1 MSDLETLIPQA
12 VELVIDGE
20 PLAVKP
26 LKVGQ
31 MPAFL
36 RAITPVM
43 QQIGGD
49 GIDWLTLIGERGDD
63 LLTAVSIAIGKPR
76 AWVDEL
82 AADEAILLAAKVIE
96 VNADFFTRT
105 VMPRLNGEMGGLIAR
120 TSAAAAAVT
129 AGSTDWRCLASSS
142 VCMRHVFCPKSIFRP
157 TSSLPMIILSSRGI
171 SGSNWSAAQSPMR
184 TWRRIWLRSSRSVL
198 LPVPVASDRLM
209 VCAIRS
215 LGLLSILLTRG
226 IVAMTGI
233 LAMTAPCH

>member
-20 PLAVKP
+20 PLAIKP

-49 GIDWLTLIGERGDD
+49 GIDWLTLIGERGDE

-129 AGSTDWRCLASSS
+129 DGST
-142 VCMRHVFCPKSIFRP
+142 
-157 TSSLPMIILSSRGI
+157 LSS
-171 SGSNWSAAQSPMR
+171 
-184 TWRRIWLRSSRSVL
+184 T
-198 LPVPVASDRLM
+198 
-209 VCAIRS
+209 
-215 LGLLSILLTRG
+215 
-226 IVAMTGI
+226 
-233 LAMTAPCH
+233 

>member
-20 PLAVKP
+20 PLAIKP

-49 GIDWLTLIGERGDD
+49 GIDWLALFGEHGDD
-63 LLTAVSIAIGKPR
+63 LLTAVSIAVGKPR
-76 AWVDEL
+76 AWVNEL

-105 VMPRLNGEMGGLIAR
+105 VMPRLDGLIVQ
-120 TSAAAAAVT
+120 TSAVAATAAT
-129 AGSTDWRCLASSS
+129 AGSTPSS
-142 VCMRHVFCPKSIFRP
+142 
-157 TSSLPMIILSSRGI
+157 T
-171 SGSNWSAAQSPMR
+171 
-184 TWRRIWLRSSRSVL
+184 
-198 LPVPVASDRLM
+198 
-209 VCAIRS
+209 
-215 LGLLSILLTRG
+215 
-226 IVAMTGI
+226 
-233 LAMTAPCH
+233 

>member
-1 MSDLETLIPQA
+1 MSDLETLIPQG

-20 PLAVKP
+20 LLAIKP

-49 GIDWLTLIGERGDD
+49 GIDWLALFGEHGDD
-63 LLTAVSIAIGKPR
+63 LLTAVSIAVGKPR

-105 VMPRLNGEMGGLIAR
+105 VMPRLDGLIVQ
-120 TSAAAAAVT
+120 TSSVAATAAT
-129 AGSTDWRCLASSS
+129 AGSTPSS
-142 VCMRHVFCPKSIFRP
+142 
-157 TSSLPMIILSSRGI
+157 T
-171 SGSNWSAAQSPMR
+171 
-184 TWRRIWLRSSRSVL
+184 
-198 LPVPVASDRLM
+198 
-209 VCAIRS
+209 
-215 LGLLSILLTRG
+215 
-226 IVAMTGI
+226 
-233 LAMTAPCH
+233 

>member
-1 MSDLETLIPQA
+1 MGNAMSDLETLIPQA

-20 PLAVKP
+20 PLAIKP

-63 LLTAVSIAIGKPR
+63 LLTAVSIAVGKPR

-105 VMPRLNGEMGGLIAR
+105 VLPRLDGLIAR
-120 TSAAAAAVT
+120 TGATAAMAT
-129 AGSTDWRCLASSS
+129 GGSTPSS
-142 VCMRHVFCPKSIFRP
+142 
-157 TSSLPMIILSSRGI
+157 T
-171 SGSNWSAAQSPMR
+171 
-184 TWRRIWLRSSRSVL
+184 
-198 LPVPVASDRLM
+198 
-209 VCAIRS
+209 
-215 LGLLSILLTRG
+215 
-226 IVAMTGI
+226 
-233 LAMTAPCH
+233 

>member
-20 PLAVKP
+20 PLAIKP
-26 LKVGQ
+26 LRVGQ

-49 GIDWLTLIGERGDD
+49 GIDWLALFGERGDD
-63 LLTAVSIAIGKPR
+63 LLTAVSIAVGKPR

-105 VMPRLNGEMGGLIAR
+105 VLPRLDGLIAR
-120 TSAAAAAVT
+120 TGATAAMAT
-129 AGSTDWRCLASSS
+129 GGSTPPS
-142 VCMRHVFCPKSIFRP
+142 
-157 TSSLPMIILSSRGI
+157 T
-171 SGSNWSAAQSPMR
+171 
-184 TWRRIWLRSSRSVL
+184 
-198 LPVPVASDRLM
+198 
-209 VCAIRS
+209 
-215 LGLLSILLTRG
+215 
-226 IVAMTGI
+226 
-233 LAMTAPCH
+233 

>member
-1 MSDLETLIPQA
+1 MGTAMSDLETLIPQA

-20 PLAVKP
+20 PLAIKP

-49 GIDWLTLIGERGDD
+49 GIDWLALFGERGDD
-63 LLTAVSIAIGKPR
+63 LLTAVSIAVGKPR

-120 TSAAAAAVT
+120 TSATVAAT
-129 AGSTDWRCLASSS
+129 AGSTPSS
-142 VCMRHVFCPKSIFRP
+142 
-157 TSSLPMIILSSRGI
+157 T
-171 SGSNWSAAQSPMR
+171 
-184 TWRRIWLRSSRSVL
+184 
-198 LPVPVASDRLM
+198 
-209 VCAIRS
+209 
-215 LGLLSILLTRG
+215 
-226 IVAMTGI
+226 
-233 LAMTAPCH
+233 

>member
-1 MSDLETLIPQA
+1 MGNAMSNLETLIPQA

-20 PLAVKP
+20 PLAIKP

-49 GIDWLTLIGERGDD
+49 GIDWLALFGERGDD
-63 LLTAVSIAIGKPR
+63 LLTAVSIAVGKPR

-105 VMPRLNGEMGGLIAR
+105 VMPRLNGEMGGLIAQ
-120 TSAAAAAVT
+120 TSAVAATAAT
-129 AGSTDWRCLASSS
+129 AGSTPSS
-142 VCMRHVFCPKSIFRP
+142 
-157 TSSLPMIILSSRGI
+157 T
-171 SGSNWSAAQSPMR
+171 
-184 TWRRIWLRSSRSVL
+184 
-198 LPVPVASDRLM
+198 
-209 VCAIRS
+209 
-215 LGLLSILLTRG
+215 
-226 IVAMTGI
+226 
-233 LAMTAPCH
+233 

>member
-1 MSDLETLIPQA
+1 MGAAMSDLETLIPQA

-20 PLAVKP
+20 PLAIKP

-49 GIDWLTLIGERGDD
+49 GIDWLALFGERGDD
-63 LLTAVSIAIGKPR
+63 LLTAVSIAVGKPR

-105 VMPRLNGEMGGLIAR
+105 VMPRLDGLFEQVKHGPG
-120 TSAAAAAVT
+120 AAT
-129 AGSTDWRCLASSS
+129 
-142 VCMRHVFCPKSIFRP
+142 
-157 TSSLPMIILSSRGI
+157 
-171 SGSNWSAAQSPMR
+171 SGS
-184 TWRRIWLRSSRSVL
+184 
-198 LPVPVASDRLM
+198 
-209 VCAIRS
+209 
-215 LGLLSILLTRG
+215 
-226 IVAMTGI
+226 
-233 LAMTAPCH
+233 APSNA

>member
-1 MSDLETLIPQA
+1 MGTAMSDLETLIPQA

-20 PLAVKP
+20 PLAIKP

-49 GIDWLTLIGERGDD
+49 GIDWLTLFGERGDE

-129 AGSTDWRCLASSS
+129 AGST
-142 VCMRHVFCPKSIFRP
+142 
-157 TSSLPMIILSSRGI
+157 LSS
-171 SGSNWSAAQSPMR
+171 
-184 TWRRIWLRSSRSVL
+184 T
-198 LPVPVASDRLM
+198 
-209 VCAIRS
+209 
-215 LGLLSILLTRG
+215 
-226 IVAMTGI
+226 
-233 LAMTAPCH
+233 